1 MGVVNDRGGGGWVW
15 LMILYRGG
23 GWVGVVNDRG
33 GGWVGVVNDTIQ
45 RRGVGGCG

>member
-23 GWVGVVNDRG
+23 GWVGVVND
-33 GGWVGVVNDTIQ
+33 TIQ